1 MFNQSDGTHTAGGSL
16 VLGQNVGSSG
26 EYNLS
31 GGTLSSSFTFGA
43 VAIVGQYGTGV
54 FNQSGGTNTAS
65 LYYLGLNVGGGGT
78 YNLTGGNLNA
88 GLSAGEA
95 GMGVFRNSGGTHNV
109 NGNLALGIRS
119 TGVGVYELLSGG
131 NLVNPFTTIIGMDGD
146 GRFIQSGGTHSA
158 ANLRVGQRA
167 GTGRYDLSDG
177 TLTVAG
183 DTVVGGKLGSAAI
196 GTFNQSGG
204 TLTTAQD
211 TAIGYL
217 GTGTFNQTG
226 GMHTTGSLVLG
237 REAGSAGSYDLS
249 GASSSLAVSE
259 NTTVGNMGA
268 GVFKQTGGTHTTTGT
283 LTIGTSG
290 AYHYSGGTLS
300 ALLGITNSGTI
311 TVSGPQLNING
322 GLLLNNP
329 GARLDI
335 LNNTQV
341 VIFND
346 VENRGTI
353 KVTGTTTLS
362 TTVDWQGTFILRGTY
377 ISDPAQNYFADLIID
392 STGYLVGGAGDEFY
406 ISGNFLNDSLNGSWN
421 TSLAD
426 LFFTGA
432 GPHTFH
438 LSDLD
443 IANTWDTLSLLGGG
457 ILNLSSDM
465 VANLGVGSVIGDLG
479 SIFNTG
485 AFDIFIYDS
494 DSGQLI
500 LRLPGSQQS
509 VPEPSTLF
517 LLGVALLGLV
527 GLARRFKGRPTRS

>member
-1 MFNQSDGTHTAGGSL
+1 MTVSGTTIVGNAGEGTFNQSGGTHTTGSLTLGTQFGGTGTYNLSGGDLTTSGGAVIGEGGRGIVNQSGGRYSTGSVVLGRTADGYGEYNLSGTGNLDNFSGNTIVGNSGRGVFNQSDGTHTAGGSL

-131 NLVNPFTTIIGMDGD
+131 NLVNPCTTIIGMDGD

-204 TLTTAQD
+204 TLTTAQE

-259 NTTVGNMGA
+259 NTTVGN
-268 GVFKQTGGTHTTTGT
+268 
-283 LTIGTSG
+283 
-290 AYHYSGGTLS
+290 
-300 ALLGITNSGTI
+300 
-311 TVSGPQLNING
+311 
-322 GLLLNNP
+322 
-329 GARLDI
+329 
-335 LNNTQV
+335 
-341 VIFND
+341 
-346 VENRGTI
+346 
-353 KVTGTTTLS
+353 
-362 TTVDWQGTFILRGTY
+362 
-377 ISDPAQNYFADLIID
+377 
-392 STGYLVGGAGDEFY
+392 
-406 ISGNFLNDSLNGSWN
+406 
-421 TSLAD
+421 
-426 LFFTGA
+426 
-432 GPHTFH
+432 
-438 LSDLD
+438 
-443 IANTWDTLSLLGGG
+443 
-457 ILNLSSDM
+457 
-465 VANLGVGSVIGDLG
+465 
-479 SIFNTG
+479 
-485 AFDIFIYDS
+485 
-494 DSGQLI
+494 
-500 LRLPGSQQS
+500 
-509 VPEPSTLF
+509 
-517 LLGVALLGLV
+517 
-527 GLARRFKGRPTRS
+527 